1 MPNAVQGNING
12 LPPYARV
19 TAYAVDEYPACPDNW
34 MHGSSKASSYF
45 VPVEEGKGLWLDFNN
60 CQSHK
65 HDVAIVISIQGIN
78 PITGQKQDQLRLEQY
93 KDKCPLHNC
102 DFEQDRFCPQCKFKW
117 PGQNY
122 ISTTGT
128 PWHTLWIDGFR
139 TEDGK
144 VRQYILTAEKIK
156 GIAAQL
162 IGKDRVFAIG
172 IAFFLSRIPKPVSE
186 ASISRRA
193 TSSLM
198 TFDSPQDYNMYS
210 DTNYTSKIG
219 AYQKCNAKGQSVLS
233 HTVVSDN
240 IMKSLDPGNIS
251 QYKNCVNS
259 SAFNNDEEN
268 IHPANEL
275 FCASA
280 IDIHPETQS
289 QVRDRSLKSIQ
300 KKLEI
305 GAGGL
310 IAQQIHV
317 DPKDINYWED
327 TPAGFI
333 YLNYVSQ
340 EECQQILNAGK
351 REEKKEGAF
360 DGLQLV
366 K

>member
-1 MPNAVQGNING
+1 MIMKINDLTCELNMPDAVQGEIVNG

-19 TAYAVDEYPACPDNW
+19 SAYAVDEYPACPDNW

-45 VPVEEGKGLWLDFNN
+45 VPVKEGKGLWLDFNG

-65 HDVAIVISIQGIN
+65 YDVAIVVSIQGVN
-78 PITGQKQDQLRLEQY
+78 PITGQKQDQLGLEQY
-93 KDKCPLHNC
+93 KDKCPLHSC

-128 PWHTLWIDGFR
+128 PWQSLWIDGFR

-144 VRQYILTAEKIK
+144 VRQYILTAEKMK
-156 GIAAQL
+156 GVAAQL

-172 IAFFLSRIPKPVSE
+172 VAFFLSKMPKPVLE
-186 ASISRRA
+186 NPILTRG

-198 TFDSPQDYNMYS
+198 TFDSPQDYNMYYS
-210 DTNYTSKIG
+210 KTNYTSKIG
-219 AYQKCNAKGQSVLS
+219 AYQKCNAKGQSV
-233 HTVVSDN
+233 SDN
-240 IMKSLDPGNIS
+240 IMRSLDLG
-251 QYKNCVNS
+251 YML
-259 SAFNNDEEN
+259 NNDMEN
-268 IHPANEL
+268 IHPTNEVL
-275 FCASA
+275 CAAAVTDTSL
-280 IDIHPETQS
+280 ETKS
-289 QVRDRSLKSIQ
+289 QVRDRSSKSIQ

-340 EECQQILNAGK
+340 EECQQILNTGK

-360 DGLQLV
+360 DGLQLA